1 MMNSFAQALSETMAR
16 MLSGAPATIARN
28 LPKWLGQWA
37 KAYVKWLWQL
47 DAVMSLVMLAVNV
60 VALQLIIAS
69 LPGPTTA
76 YRQLAGT
83 VSVLLVFF
91 VLASI
96 LFGGRRSSK

>member
-1 MMNSFAQALSETMAR
+1 MMNSFAQTLSETIAR

-37 KAYVKWLWQL
+37 KAYVRWLWRL
-47 DAVMSLVMLAVNV
+47 DTVMSLVMLAVNV
-60 VALQLIIAS
+60 VVLQLIVAD
-69 LPGPTTA
+69 LPGPTIA
-76 YRQLAGT
+76 YRQLAGA
-83 VSVLLVFF
+83 VSILLAFF

>member
-1 MMNSFAQALSETMAR
+1 MMSSFAQALSEAIAR
-16 MLSGAPATIARN
+16 MLSEAPATIARN

-47 DAVMSLVMLAVNV
+47 DTVMSLAMLAVNV
-60 VALQLIIAS
+60 VTLQLIVAS

-83 VSVLLVFF
+83 VSVLLAFF

-96 LFGGRRSSK
+96 LFSGRRSSK